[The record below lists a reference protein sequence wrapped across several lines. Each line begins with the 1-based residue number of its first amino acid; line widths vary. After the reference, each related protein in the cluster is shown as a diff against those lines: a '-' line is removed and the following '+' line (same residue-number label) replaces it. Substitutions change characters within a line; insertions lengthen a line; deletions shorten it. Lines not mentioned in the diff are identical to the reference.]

1 MLISKLLKYKQ
12 LAVADWTVANSDD
25 MTIATSTMYK
35 DARKV
40 KVQWEVF
47 AGATNNSVTDVIY
60 VVAQSPIFDGTVSTS
75 KTTLSLGQSKSAVF
89 TDADFTAKDVWGN
102 AYHMFAYQYADG
114 KDANGDV
121 IYNWANYST
130 AKIQQPVNVTANS
143 DLVEIT
149 MNTVGTGSYAASQKG
164 FTVKVKESAAI
175 QTGATIN
182 ITIKFTDDWG
192 KEKSIPVT
200 LTVVE

>member
-1 MLISKLLKYKQ
+1 
-12 LAVADWTVANSDD
+12 
-25 MTIATSTMYK
+25 MYK

-40 KVQWEVF
+40 KVAWEVF
-47 AGATNNSVTDVIY
+47 AGATNNAVEDVIY
-60 VVAQSPIFDGTVSTS
+60 IVAQSPIYDGTVTTS

-114 KDANGDV
+114 TDTNGNTV
-121 IYNWANYST
+121 YKWANFST
-130 AKIQQPVNVTANS
+130 NKIQQPVTVTSDS

-149 MNTVGTGSYAASQKG
+149 MNTVGTGTYSASQKG
-164 FTVKVKESAAI
+164 FIVKVKESAAI

-192 KEKSIPVT
+192 KELSIPVT